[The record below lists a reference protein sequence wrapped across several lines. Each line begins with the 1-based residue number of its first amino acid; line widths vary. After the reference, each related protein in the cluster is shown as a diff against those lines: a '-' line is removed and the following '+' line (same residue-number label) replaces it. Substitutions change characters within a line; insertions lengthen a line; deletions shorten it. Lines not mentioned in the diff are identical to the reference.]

1 MGKLGIEPIRRRTE
15 YGGFRK
21 DTMDCR
27 LANQPGAPAAYLSC
41 FQWLRQV
48 GCTKSDFALYF
59 WLTHTYLRLV
69 RAGAKPAVTDKLSI
83 EWANQRFSGVELEF
97 VRRAY
102 EQAVAAHAGQKRDS
116 GEPYVVHCIEVARIL
131 TDMGLDYRA
140 VAAGLLHDIV
150 EDTEWTVEDVRRR
163 FDDQVAKLV
172 DGVTKLAYI
181 DTISQKDNRNIQDR
195 EAENLRKMF
204 LAMVDDVR
212 VVLIK
217 LADRLHNMRTLDS
230 LSPERQKRIAR
241 ETLEIFAPL
250 ASRLGIW
257 QIKGELEDLGF
268 RYYDPQTYYR
278 IATLVAEQQEAR
290 EAYIRQ
296 VSAELKARL
305 RLEGIKARVI
315 GRPKHIYSIYRKMQ
329 RKGIEF
335 DQVFD
340 IRGIRVIVDEVSECY
355 TVLGIVHA
363 MWTPIPGEFDDYI
376 ARPKENLYQSL
387 HTAVIGPEGKTL
399 EVQIRTHEMHQQA
412 EFGIA
417 AHWRYKEGAKRDPAY
432 ENKVAWLRSLMEWR
446 DDVKDAREFV
456 DSLKTDVLEDRVYV
470 FTPKG
475 EVRDLPA
482 GSTPIDFAYYIH
494 TEVGH
499 RCRGAR
505 VNGKLVP
512 LTYRLQNGDQVEII
526 TAKHGGPS
534 RDWLRP
540 DLGYVRSARSRQKI
554 RRWFR
559 QQDREENIHFGREQL
574 KRELKRLNLS
584 DSVSHRE
591 IADLLGYD
599 NLDDLYAAI
608 GFGDLNTQ
616 RIAARVLQV
625 LSHDEVFV
633 EEKKATVATT
643 PDGIRIKGVGDLPTR
658 LAECCHPKP
667 EDRDPI
673 IGYVTRGQGVTI
685 HKWDCPNILA
695 RTNRGEMERLIEV
708 DWGTA
713 EEWVYPV
720 VIQVRAWDRDG
731 LLRDI
736 ATVIAEERINMREVT
751 STLPQK
757 PNLIT
762 LTATLEINHVEQLIN
777 VLERIDRLRNVV
789 EVTRLPNPDGRKRKE
804 RYPDKS
810 MRLD

>member
-1 MGKLGIEPIRRRTE
+1 MPPP
-15 YGGFRK
+15 
-21 DTMDCR
+21 
-27 LANQPGAPAAYLSC
+27 AVGA
-41 FQWLRQV
+41 
-48 GCTKSDFALYF
+48 G
-59 WLTHTYLRLV
+59 V
-69 RAGAKPAVTDKLSI
+69 RAVVTDELSI
-83 EWANQRFSGVELEF
+83 EWADQKFKGVELEF

-102 EQAVAAHAGQKRDS
+102 EQAVAAHAGQKRAS
-116 GEPYVVHCIEVARIL
+116 GEPYVVHCIAVARML
-131 TDMGLDYRA
+131 ADLGLDYQA
-140 VAAGLLHDIV
+140 VAAGLLHDVV
-150 EDTEWTVEDVRRR
+150 EDTEWTIEDVRRR
-163 FDDQVAKLV
+163 FNDEVARLV
-172 DGVTKLAYI
+172 DGMTKLAYI
-181 DTISQKDNRNIQDR
+181 DAISQMGARQVQDR
-195 EAENLRKMF
+195 EAESLRKMF

-230 LSPERQKRIAR
+230 LSPERQRRIAR

-268 RYYDPQTYYR
+268 RYYDPQTYHQ
-278 IATLVAEQQEAR
+278 IAALVAEQQEAR
-290 EAYIRQ
+290 EDYIRK
-296 VSAELKARL
+296 VSAQLQARL
-305 RLEGIKARVI
+305 RLEGIEATVA
-315 GRPKHIYSIYRKMQ
+315 GRPKHIYSIYRKMR

-340 IRGIRVIVDEVSECY
+340 IRGLRVIVNSVSNCY

-376 ARPKENLYQSL
+376 ATPKENMYRSL
-387 HTAVIGPEGKTL
+387 HTAVVGPEGKTL
-399 EVQIRTHEMHQQA
+399 EVQIRTHEMHRQA

-417 AHWRYKEGAKRDPAY
+417 AHWRYKEGSRRDLAY
-432 ENKVAWLRSLMEWR
+432 ENKIAWIRSLMDWR
-446 DDVKDAREFV
+446 SDVEDAREFV
-456 DSLKTDVLEDRVYV
+456 DTLKSDVLEDRVYV
-470 FTPKG
+470 FTPRG

-512 LTYRLQNGDQVEII
+512 LTYQLQNGDQVEII
-526 TAKHGGPS
+526 TAKQGGPS
-534 RDWLRP
+534 RDWLRE

-559 QQDREENIHFGREQL
+559 QQDREENIQFGREQL

-584 DSVSHRE
+584 NEVSHQE
-591 IADLLGYD
+591 IAKLFEYD
-599 NLDDLYAAI
+599 RVDDLYAAI

-616 RIAARVLQV
+616 RIAARILQS
-625 LSHDEVFV
+625 LRHDEVFAA
-633 EEKKATVATT
+633 EEKTVVATT

-658 LAECCHPKP
+658 LAECCNPKP
-667 EDRDPI
+667 EDREPI

-695 RTNRGEMERLIEV
+695 RTNRGDVERLIEV

-736 ATVIAEERINMREVT
+736 ATVIAEEGINMREVT
-751 STLPQK
+751 SSLPQK

-762 LTATLEINHVEQLIN
+762 LTATLGINHVDQLIS
-777 VLERIDRLRNVV
+777 VLERIDRLHNVV
-789 EVTRLPNPDGRKRKE
+789 EVTRLPGPDGRKRKK